1 MYKNTNTA
9 VFVPFMLA
17 DRYSGVSRTCII
29 FNINLLN
36 CLGIQ
41 VHNLVAK
48 SQWHCNIIFS
58 LLCDI
63 FWVNLLSF
71 YLGKWGINAGFLRYN
86 LIKRLFISLVHN
98 SVRGKIRNL
107 LVFFRQTWGSC
118 LNRYNLDKEI
128 SNIWRSKSSGRV
140 VCKNKLTTWMICIP
154 LTCFCFYI
162 FEL

>member
-1 MYKNTNTA
+1 MHKNTNTA
-9 VFVPFMLA
+9 VFVPLMLA

-63 FWVNLLSF
+63 FWVNLSLL
-71 YLGKWGINAGFLRYN
+71 YQGKWGINAGFLRYN

-107 LVFFRQTWGSC
+107 LVFFRQRWGSC
-118 LNRYNLDKEI
+118 LNRYN

-140 VCKNKLTTWMICIP
+140 VCKSKLTTLMICVP

>member
-63 FWVNLLSF
+63 FWVNLSLL
-71 YLGKWGINAGFLRYN
+71 YQGKWGINAGFLRYN

-98 SVRGKIRNL
+98 SVKLETYLFSLGKGGVVAWIDI
-107 LVFFRQTWGSC
+107 TP
-118 LNRYNLDKEI
+118 I
-128 SNIWRSKSSGRV
+128 SEEAKV
-140 VCKNKLTTWMICIP
+140 VGVLFVKVSWLHWW
-154 LTCFCFYI
+154 FAFH
-162 FEL
+162 